1 MRLIFSLAILTTC
14 ALCAPTAPNSGM
26 LIPLSFTRNLLTNV
40 YCSGRAATV
49 SSPDGDAKVIYPDYR
64 RSSIASS
71 SDEDAKVIYPDY
83 RRASRVSSSDEDAK
97 VIYPDY

>member
-14 ALCAPTAPNSGM
+14 ALCAPTALN
-26 LIPLSFTRNLLTNV
+26 
-40 YCSGRAATV
+40 SGRAATV
-49 SSPDGDAKVIYPDYR
+49 SSPDEDAKVIYPDYR

-83 RRASRVSSSDEDAK
+83 RRASGSDEDAK